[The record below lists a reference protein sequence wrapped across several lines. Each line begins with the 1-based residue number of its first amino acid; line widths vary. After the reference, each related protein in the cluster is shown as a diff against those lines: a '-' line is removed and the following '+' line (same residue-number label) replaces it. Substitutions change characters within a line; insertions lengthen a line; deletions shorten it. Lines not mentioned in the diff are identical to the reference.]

1 MHIGDEI
8 SRICSTTKTFAKF
21 LPTSNNEETQ
31 DMSLHLKSYLFLPKQ
46 SLSKHTPNNQ
56 KLHLAKISEFLTT
69 ITEFAKNLIL
79 WEICKFSKQQNPL
92 SSKEH
97 ISQRISPSYHTQ
109 LMIKSALIFLV
120 NKISEF
126 GQESRGVC
134 RVHSSEPPYDLK
146 GM

>member
-79 WEICKFSKQQNPL
+79 WEICKFSK
-92 SSKEH
+92 
-97 ISQRISPSYHTQ
+97 
-109 LMIKSALIFLV
+109 
-120 NKISEF
+120 
-126 GQESRGVC
+126 
-134 RVHSSEPPYDLK
+134 
-146 GM
+146 